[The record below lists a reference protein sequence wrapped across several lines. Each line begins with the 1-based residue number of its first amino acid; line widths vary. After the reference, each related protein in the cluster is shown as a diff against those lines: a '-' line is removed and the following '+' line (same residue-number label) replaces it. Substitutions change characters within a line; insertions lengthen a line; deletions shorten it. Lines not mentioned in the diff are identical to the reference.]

1 MSAVRHFS
9 HMKCL
14 YSILGL
20 FLFFQPCIAEESFRI
35 WTSSKGR
42 NLEAKLINQRGV
54 NVKLVTPA
62 GKVLTVRLSR
72 LSKKDQQ
79 YIKDTPIR
87 NSFTLPDPFPDGKK
101 GAIIIASMNGTVE
114 IYYKPQ
120 DPCYR

>member
-1 MSAVRHFS
+1 MSAVGHFS

-35 WTSSKGR
+35 WTSSNGR

-72 LSKKDQQ
+72 LSKQDRQYVKDSSV
-79 YIKDTPIR
+79 R

-101 GAIIIASMNGTVE
+101 EQLLSL
-114 IYYKPQ
+114 Q
-120 DPCYR
+120 